1 MPVVPPCDVPREFPF
16 RTTLLCPFPPV
27 FYASYLA
34 LFATYPYCPLPPRAR
49 CCIAITPRARTSSVL
64 LAQFRSTGVT
74 PFFMRRVQ
82 NESRLIILFRSSRA
96 HRAFSFSGS
105 TPIAPPLSTV
115 PICLLTCAV
124 RHLPVLSQ
132 ASRDAAFQ
140 SGCTPELLLFR

>member
-1 MPVVPPCDVPREFPF
+1 MTHVTCRSNFLFGQHSYCVAPF
-16 RTTLLCPFPPV
+16 HQSSMLLTLRW
-27 FYASYLA
+27 S
-34 LFATYPYCPLPPRAR
+34 TPLPPRAR